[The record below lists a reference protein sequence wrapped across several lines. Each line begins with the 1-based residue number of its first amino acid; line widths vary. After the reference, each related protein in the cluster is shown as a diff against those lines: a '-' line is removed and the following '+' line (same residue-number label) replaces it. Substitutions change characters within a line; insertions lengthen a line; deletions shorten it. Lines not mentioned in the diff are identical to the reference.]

1 MITAFLHG
9 KADEQIYVKL
19 PNGYRSVDSVDGVD
33 SKDKDKNEDDED
45 VVGLLSRALYGLKQS
60 PRLWQQTLLEELVKL
75 GYKPMKSNSSIYIG
89 ELGIRGITIVIYVDD
104 FLLIGPKKAD
114 IEALKLK
121 LSEVFHIKD
130 LGPCE
135 SFLGVKLIRDR
146 KKRQIHLSQAHYADK
161 VIKAFGLEKA
171 APVYTPMDVGALA
184 QMVPYN
190 GQATDK
196 EIKRYQKGIGSLM
209 YPMTQTRTD
218 LSFTEST
225 LCQFNSNPSPFH
237 WKACQRAIKYYGTT
251 KELGITLGAGET
263 DYDLEYHGYSD
274 SDYAGD
280 VATRKS
286 TSGYVFFM
294 AGGPVSWKSSKQHVV
309 TLSSTEAE
317 YYALTDA
324 AKEAKWHQAFLDEIG
339 YVGTDVHPAT
349 IHRDNT
355 GALDLAENPEHHGR
369 AKHIDIRMH
378 YIRQEV
384 ENGSI
389 QLSYVPTADMVADG
403 LTKPLVGVKH
413 QKFIEQLGLE
423 AWK

>member
-1 MITAFLHG
+1 
-9 KADEQIYVKL
+9 V
-19 PNGYRSVDSVDGVD
+19 R
-33 SKDKDKNEDDED
+33 
-45 VVGLLSRALYGLKQS
+45 
-60 PRLWQQTLLEELVKL
+60 
-75 GYKPMKSNSSIYIG
+75 
-89 ELGIRGITIVIYVDD
+89 
-104 FLLIGPKKAD
+104 
-114 IEALKLK
+114 
-121 LSEVFHIKD
+121 
-130 LGPCE
+130 
-135 SFLGVKLIRDR
+135 
-146 KKRQIHLSQAHYADK
+146 
-161 VIKAFGLEKA
+161 AFGLENA

-184 QMVPYN
+184 QMVPYDR
-190 GQATDK
+190 QATDD
-196 EIKRYQKGIGSLM
+196 EVKRYQKGTGSLM
-209 YPMTQTRTD
+209 YAMTQTRTD
-218 LSFTEST
+218 LSFTVST

-263 DYDLEYHGYSD
+263 EYDLEYHGYSD

-294 AGGPVSWKSSKQHVV
+294 AGGPISWKSSKQKAV

-324 AKEAKWHQAFLDEIG
+324 AKEAKWHQAFLDEIK
-339 YVGTDVHPAT
+339 YVGTDVHPVL
-349 IHRDNT
+349 IHGDNT
-355 GALDLAENPEHHGR
+355 GALALAENPEHHGR

-389 QLSYVPTADMVADG
+389 QLGYVPTVDMVADG